1 MSRRDKI
8 VKRTSERTGWAG
20 SLPGKLQ
27 LVKSTSSIAMYP
39 GISKVLEASNRMV
52 KSWGILPIVTSPCCH
67 ESPWL
72 PDNHHSLVVLDPSFS
87 STFSSSAS
95 VDWLLQ
101 RLEYIFWIVLFI
113 YLFICWRHRS
123 YKHTLPIH
131 VVEEVQYAGGAGLF
145 HKGTLE
151 GSRAHLITLVRFHCH
166 VPTWKHQI
174 RTYLKL
180 LIVYTYLSVKLHKHK
195 CC

>member
-1 MSRRDKI
+1 MIFKRDKV
-8 VKRTSERTGWAG
+8 VKRTSECTRWAG
-20 SLPGKLQ
+20 SLPGRLQ

-39 GISKVLEASNRMV
+39 GISKVLEASKRMV

-95 VDWLLQ
+95 VDWL
-101 RLEYIFWIVLFI
+101 IVAKVFLNCII

-123 YKHTLPIH
+123 YKHTLSIH
-131 VVEEVQYAGGAGLF
+131 VVEEVQYAGGASLF
-145 HKGTLE
+145 HGGTLE
-151 GSRAHLITLVRFHCH
+151 GSRAHLITPDRFHCH
-166 VPTWKHQI
+166 VPTWMRQI